1 MESMYIK
8 NPRYIKDNHCIG
20 SIFITRVMNAL
31 AEGNKKCVLLI
42 LQEIKKLGM
51 TCRAVRKKNTLFI
64 SSANRGIDLDSPV
77 KIRPLVIA
85 CHPCSQQRRSVVSK
99 GISNLLKINL

>member
-20 SIFITRVMNAL
+20 SIFITGVMNAL

-51 TCRAVRKKNTLFI
+51 TCRAVRKKNKHYSF
-64 SSANRGIDLDSPV
+64 
-77 KIRPLVIA
+77 PLLIEELILIV
-85 CHPCSQQRRSVVSK
+85 
-99 GISNLLKINL
+99 L